1 MYSNLRGFHGDC
13 KFLKISFTI
22 GLDWIYHLK
31 RNKKKTKTKMHIKIL
46 TPQGR
51 EDQYQRG
58 CLVGG
63 GQE

>member
-1 MYSNLRGFHGDC
+1 MVIVS
-13 KFLKISFTI
+13 FLKYLLQ
-22 GLDWIYHLK
+22 LDWIGYIILK
-31 RNKKKTKTKMHIKIL
+31 EIKKTKTKMHIKIL

>member
-13 KFLKISFTI
+13 KFLKYLLQ
-22 GLDWIYHLK
+22 LDWIGYIILK
-31 RNKKKTKTKMHIKIL
+31 EIKKTKTKMHIKIL

-58 CLVGG
+58 CLNGG

>member
-1 MYSNLRGFHGDC
+1 MYSNLRGFQGDC
-13 KFLKISFTI
+13 K
-22 GLDWIYHLK
+22 YCK